1 MNKQI
6 INRALESEI
15 KRLKSYFSVIVLTGP
30 RQSGKTTLSKM
41 LFADFH
47 YVDVMR
53 VTDRH
58 IIESSP
64 EVFLRQYADGL
75 IIDEAQ
81 HYPELFPY
89 IKIVADELPNSNFI
103 LTGSN
108 NFLLME
114 KITES
119 LAGRAA
125 TLALL
130 PLSLHELGDE
140 EAKLPTDTLLFNG
153 GYPAVWAKDIPAAD
167 MIRQYYNSYIE
178 RDVRQLVNVKDL
190 SRFQVFIR
198 LCAGR
203 IGTEFNSQAL
213 SNEVGVSYHTINH
226 WLSVLE
232 ASYLVFRLQ
241 PFYQN
246 IGKRLVK
253 TPKIYFYDT
262 AVVCFLLGIETP
274 EQLPTHPLRGA
285 IFENYVV
292 LEFLKNRY
300 NAGKTNNLFFYK
312 DKSQRE
318 IDILQQFGSQYNAY
332 EVKSSTTFH
341 SEFSSNLNYLKKIFR
356 DTLVKRQVI
365 YDGNSDLD
373 TSENGVVNFR
383 KISFSPF

>member
-140 EAKLPTDTLLFNG
+140 EGNCLLILYFSMAG
-153 GYPAVWAKDIPAAD
+153 
-167 MIRQYYNSYIE
+167 
-178 RDVRQLVNVKDL
+178 
-190 SRFQVFIR
+190 IR
-198 LCAGR
+198 LFG
-203 IGTEFNSQAL
+203 Q
-213 SNEVGVSYHTINH
+213 
-226 WLSVLE
+226 
-232 ASYLVFRLQ
+232 
-241 PFYQN
+241 
-246 IGKRLVK
+246 
-253 TPKIYFYDT
+253 KI
-262 AVVCFLLGIETP
+262 FLLPI
-274 EQLPTHPLRGA
+274 
-285 IFENYVV
+285 
-292 LEFLKNRY
+292 
-300 NAGKTNNLFFYK
+300 
-312 DKSQRE
+312 
-318 IDILQQFGSQYNAY
+318 
-332 EVKSSTTFH
+332 
-341 SEFSSNLNYLKKIFR
+341 
-356 DTLVKRQVI
+356 
-365 YDGNSDLD
+365 
-373 TSENGVVNFR
+373 
-383 KISFSPF
+383 